1 MFSYRAWS
9 AWTALL
15 YVAVLAMALPLRA
28 QEYRPD
34 QGIYVLPS
42 TAPGA
47 PSASDIVTWY
57 YTPAGKR
64 SPTPPLQALTVGSPA
79 LANYLLPL
87 RAEGDLLARLSA
99 NPTSARAKLERYIVV
114 WYPAGTDRSIP
125 LAALQA
131 DPYVSAAYLV
141 PDGEFTSV
149 ALTGFDVIGSG
160 PPLPPAGLGQY
171 GREDMNV
178 DAAWNLAGGFALI
191 QVIDSGL
198 YEEHPALRQFQGANF
213 VGGELRSSRLAGHQ
227 HDRRSGVSSRVIDER
242 RRAARDACARDLQS

>member
-1 MFSYRAWS
+1 MFHRIRS
-9 AWTALL
+9 TG
-15 YVAVLAMALPLRA
+15 AVLLQVVALSLALPLHA
-28 QEYRPD
+28 QDYRSD

-57 YTPAGKR
+57 YTPPGKR

-87 RAEGDLLARLSA
+87 RAEGDLLARLSS

-131 DPYVSAAYLV
+131 DPYVAAAYLV
-141 PDGEFTSV
+141 PSNTWWVRIQPTRIPIATASW
-149 ALTGFDVIGSG
+149 TG
-160 PPLPPAGLGQY
+160 
-171 GREDMNV
+171 
-178 DAAWNLAGGFALI
+178 
-191 QVIDSGL
+191 
-198 YEEHPALRQFQGANF
+198 
-213 VGGELRSSRLAGHQ
+213 SRC
-227 HDRRSGVSSRVIDER
+227 R
-242 RRAARDACARDLQS
+242 